1 MWNISSLSVSLF
13 GLPKQHELNFAS
25 MWENN
30 LYSETKNQK
39 EDLTLSTIFFYI
51 FYEENNDD
59 YMVIKWN
66 CCASNSSVN

>member
-1 MWNISSLSVSLF
+1 MR
-13 GLPKQHELNFAS
+13 
-25 MWENN
+25 ENN

-39 EDLTLSTIFFYI
+39 QDWTLSTIFFFL

-66 CCASNSSVN
+66 YCASISTVN

>member
-39 EDLTLSTIFFYI
+39 EDLTLSTIFFFI

-66 CCASNSSVN
+66 CCASNSTVN